1 MDLTELQRKKKRSLT
16 AICTLGLS
24 TAPILQ
30 LWGSSDITEG
40 TSFRKGEGGA
50 FIGFAFK
57 LIVFLIILI
66 PWMGISFIYHL
77 FNYFYLSSQEKKM
90 YSN

>member
-1 MDLTELQRKKKRSLT
+1 MDLSKLQKKKKRSLT

-24 TAPILQ
+24 TAPILT

-40 TSFRKGEGGA
+40 TSIRQSDAGP

-57 LIVFLIILI
+57 LVFFLLILI
-66 PWMGISFIYHL
+66 PWMVISFIYHL
-77 FNYFYLSSQEKKM
+77 FNYFYLCSQEKKI
-90 YSN
+90 YCN